1 MKNNVVKFAKTL
13 APTTLALAL
22 VAFVFQS
29 HKPEEGMFPLNY
41 VNISDLKNAGLRLE
55 GDDIFNPNGLSLTNA
70 LVKVGG
76 CTGSFISKEGLI
88 ITNHHCVY
96 GGVADASTVEN
107 NYLEN
112 GFVAKTKEQEIPIN
126 MPCKITESYEDVS
139 AMVLKDIDL
148 NTSPSERAAKIKQ
161 NIGKIIAAESAKH
174 PEKSIEISEM
184 FVGKTYTMFRYI
196 YLKDVRLVLAPPVT
210 IGQFGGDS
218 DNWEWPRHNGDFSL
232 VRVYIGKDG
241 KPAAYNKENVPYTPA
256 KTLKINPKG
265 TKEGDFVFIMGYP
278 GRTFRNE
285 TAPYLA
291 FQENVHLPKIQG
303 FYAWYLSQI
312 KDITKDNEAERLAF
326 AGDVQ
331 SLENVEKNYRGKI
344 QGLRRTQL
352 VTARNNEEFEMREW
366 AKKQPRYQQSGVA
379 AIDTLRKQWDI
390 KTATKDIKYWT
401 QFTFNQ
407 SKYSLAAA
415 FIENARMQWALL
427 IDKKNGETSKKG
439 EMKKSILLTLSKQL
453 SGIELPLNKELEK
466 RVLIKMATEGIEL
479 MKHTDKIAT
488 DYQKSN
494 LFGQDQAYFNQRI
507 KVMLKG
513 ETPQSWAQKAAATT
527 RLNQITEIHAIA
539 EAAKSAA
546 NSITEENQSNYNAK
560 WWEKNLCKEDALSQW
575 GRIINRI
582 NLAVN
587 TGTTEIEERIKAAMP
602 IYLDMRR
609 DFKATQ
615 FIPDAN
621 STLRLTYGY
630 IRRYSPNDGEVHKP
644 YTYLD
649 GVFEKANT
657 RPDYRLPSVVADN
670 LRIKDIAPVFK
681 DPETGKVIVG
691 MLYNLDT
698 TGGNSGSPVLNN
710 RGELIGINFD
720 RSFTATIND
729 YAWNENYSRSI
740 GCDIRYALF
749 VMKYVSKADHILQ
762 ELGITEDILQGKS
775 AN

>member
-1 MKNNVVKFAKTL
+1 MQFKKSAALKT
-13 APTTLALAL
+13 ATRSI
-22 VAFVFQS
+22 VAGFLLMIVAQS
-29 HKPEEGMFPLNY
+29 HRPEEGMFPLNY
-41 VNISDLKNAGLRLE
+41 VNISDLKNAGLKLE
-55 GDDIFNPNGLSLTNA
+55 SKDIFNPDGLSLTNA

-76 CTGSFISKEGLI
+76 CTGSFISEEGLI

-96 GGVADASTVEN
+96 GAVADASTVEN
-107 NYLEN
+107 NHLEN
-112 GFVAKTKEQEIPIN
+112 GFVAKTKSDEIPIN

-139 AMVLKDIDL
+139 ARVLQGIDESF
-148 NTSPSERAAKIKQ
+148 SPSQRAASISK
-161 NIGKIIAAESAKH
+161 NISNLVAEERVKH
-174 PEKSIEISEM
+174 PEMSIEVSEM
-184 FVGKTYTMFRYI
+184 FVGKTYTLFRYVF
-196 YLKDVRLVLAPPVT
+196 LKDVRLVLAPPVT

-232 VRVYIGKDG
+232 VRAYVGKNG
-241 KPAAYNKENVPYTPA
+241 KPAAYDKENIPYKPA

-291 FQENVHLPKIQG
+291 FQEQVHLPKIQG
-303 FYAWYLSQI
+303 FYSWYLGQI
-312 KDITKDNEAERLAF
+312 KDITKNNEAERLAF

-352 VTARNNEEFEMREW
+352 VDARTQEENQMIEW
-366 AKKQPRYQQSGVA
+366 AKTQKRYQVTGVA
-379 AIDTLRKQWDI
+379 AIDMLRNHWAI
-390 KTATKDIKYWT
+390 KTATKDVRYWS
-401 QFTFNQ
+401 QFVMNQ
-407 SKYSLAAA
+407 SKYSFAIAA
-415 FIENARMQWALL
+415 IENAKMQWATLNTNPNAVNPGIKL
-427 IDKKNGETSKKG
+427 GEV
-439 EMKKSILLTLSKQL
+439 KKSILSTLSKQL
-453 SGIELPLNKELEK
+453 NSIEVPLNKDLEQ
-466 RVLIKMATEGIEL
+466 RMLVKMAMEGIAL
-479 MKHTDKIAT
+479 MKQTDEISAA
-488 DYQKSN
+488 YGESN
-494 LFGQDQAYFNQRI
+494 LFGENQGYYNNRI
-507 KVMLKG
+507 KVLLKG
-513 ETPQSWAQKAAATT
+513 KTVEEWASASVQVTKV
-527 RLNQITEIHAIA
+527 NQISTLRSIA
-539 EAAKSAA
+539 EAAKNAA
-546 NSITEENQSNYNAK
+546 NLITEENHTSYNNK
-560 WWEKNLCKEDALSQW
+560 WWEKTISTEDALSQW
-575 GRIINRI
+575 GRLVNRI
-582 NLAVN
+582 TIPVN
-587 TGTTEIEERIKAAMP
+587 TQSAKIEDNIKAAMP

-630 IRRYSPNDGEVHKP
+630 IRRYSPNDGEVHRP

-698 TGGNSGSPVLNN
+698 TGGNSGSPVLNE

-749 VMKYVSKADHILQ
+749 VMKYVSKAEHILA
-762 ELGITEDILQGKS
+762 EIGITDDMLQ
-775 AN
+775 NR

>member
-1 MKNNVVKFAKTL
+1 MQFRKSAALKTATQSVVAGFL
-13 APTTLALAL
+13 LMI
-22 VAFVFQS
+22 VAQS
-29 HKPEEGMFPLNY
+29 HRPEEGMFPLNY
-41 VNISDLKNAGLRLE
+41 VNISDLKNAGLKLE
-55 GDDIFNPNGLSLTNA
+55 SKDIFNPDGLSLTNA

-76 CTGSFISKEGLI
+76 CTGSFISEEGLI

-96 GGVADASTVEN
+96 GAVADASTVEN
-107 NYLEN
+107 NHLEN
-112 GFVAKTKEQEIPIN
+112 GFVAKTKSDEIPIN

-139 AMVLKDIDL
+139 GRVLQGIDESF
-148 NTSPSERAAKIKQ
+148 SPSQRAASISK
-161 NIGKIIAAESAKH
+161 NISNLVAEERVKH
-174 PEKSIEISEM
+174 PEMSIEVSEM
-184 FVGKTYTMFRYI
+184 FVGKTYTLFRYVF
-196 YLKDVRLVLAPPVT
+196 LKDVRLVLAPPVT

-232 VRVYIGKDG
+232 VRAYVGKNG
-241 KPAAYNKENVPYTPA
+241 KPAAYDKENIPYKPA

-265 TKEGDFVFIMGYP
+265 TKEGDFIFIMGYP

-291 FQENVHLPKIQG
+291 FQEQVHLPKIQG
-303 FYAWYLSQI
+303 FYSWYLGQI
-312 KDITKDNEAERLAF
+312 KDITQNNEAERLAF

-352 VTARNNEEFEMREW
+352 VDARTQEENQMIEW
-366 AKKQPRYQQSGVA
+366 AKTQKRYQVTGVG
-379 AIDTLRKQWDI
+379 AIDMLRNHWAI
-390 KTATKDIKYWT
+390 KTATKDVRYWS
-401 QFTFNQ
+401 QFVMNQ
-407 SKYSLAAA
+407 SKYSFAIAA
-415 FIENARMQWALL
+415 IENAKMQWATLNTNPIAVNPGTKL
-427 IDKKNGETSKKG
+427 SEV
-439 EMKKSILLTLSKQL
+439 KKSILSTLSKQL
-453 SGIELPLNKELEK
+453 SSIEVPLNKDLEQ
-466 RVLIKMATEGIEL
+466 RMLVKMAMEGIAL
-479 MKHTDKIAT
+479 MKQTDEISAA
-488 DYQKSN
+488 YGEGN
-494 LFGQDQAYFNQRI
+494 LFGENQVYFNNRI
-507 KVMLKG
+507 KAMLKG
-513 ETPQSWAQKAAATT
+513 KTVEEWASASVQATKV
-527 RLNQITEIHAIA
+527 NQISTLRLMA
-539 EAAKSAA
+539 EAAKNAA
-546 NSITEENQSNYNAK
+546 NLITEENQAIYNNK
-560 WWEKNLCKEDALSQW
+560 WWEKTISTEDALSQW
-575 GRIINRI
+575 GRLVNRI
-582 NLAVN
+582 TIPVN
-587 TGTTEIEERIKAAMP
+587 TQSAKIEENIKAAMP

-630 IRRYSPNDGEVHKP
+630 IRRYSPNDGEIHRP

-670 LRIKDIAPVFK
+670 LKIKDIAPVFK

-698 TGGNSGSPVLNN
+698 TGGNSGSPVLNE

-749 VMKYVSKADHILQ
+749 VMKYVSKADHILA
-762 ELGITEDILQGKS
+762 EIGITDNMLE
-775 AN
+775 NH